1 MVSIASGLAA
11 AQGLTT
17 QTNITSTQAVQ
28 LPLSGRAA
36 STGSVGIQQTPVP
49 GVTSSVNTVNTTVQ
63 VQGAYTGSVPSD
75 AALPEGALTL
85 TDAVQRGLEYNLGA
99 VGMSNLIRQARG
111 QARTARSTLLPNLSS
126 SVREVVQQTNLRA
139 LGVRL
144 PNAPTIV
151 GPFNYFDVRAHLSQT
166 LFDFTSLN
174 NYRAAQ
180 ASAEAADLALQDAR
194 DLVTLAVA
202 GAYLQT
208 LAAQARLDAL
218 RAQVE
223 TAEALLK
230 QNEERK
236 AVGFVAQLDVNRSRV
251 QVQTQRQRVL
261 TVENDIAKQKI
272 NLARLAGLPPLKELR
287 LVTAVPFAPAPP
299 VTLEDA
305 IAKSERSRSDLL
317 SARAQV
323 RAAEKALRAAQAER
337 LPSLSVQADYGLI
350 GTNPAQSHGTFS
362 VVGAL
367 RIPIWQGGRIEA
379 EIEQAKAA
387 LAQRQAEAA
396 DLQARIRADL
406 KTAFLDLQA
415 AESQV
420 QLAQENATVARHS
433 LELTKQRY
441 DEGVANS
448 VEVVQAQET
457 VASAELDSITALFSH
472 NLSKLTLARHLGGA
486 AESLPKWLGLQ

>member
-1 MVSIASGLAA
+1 
-11 AQGLTT
+11 
-17 QTNITSTQAVQ
+17 
-28 LPLSGRAA
+28 
-36 STGSVGIQQTPVP
+36 
-49 GVTSSVNTVNTTVQ
+49 
-63 VQGAYTGSVPSD
+63 
-75 AALPEGALTL
+75 
-85 TDAVQRGLEYNLGA
+85 
-99 VGMSNLIRQARG
+99 
-111 QARTARSTLLPNLSS
+111 
-126 SVREVVQQTNLRA
+126 
-139 LGVRL
+139 
-144 PNAPTIV
+144 
-151 GPFNYFDVRAHLSQT
+151 
-166 LFDFTSLN
+166 
-174 NYRAAQ
+174 
-180 ASAEAADLALQDAR
+180 
-194 DLVTLAVA
+194 
-202 GAYLQT
+202 
-208 LAAQARLDAL
+208 
-218 RAQVE
+218 
-223 TAEALLK
+223 
-230 QNEERK
+230 
-236 AVGFVAQLDVNRSRV
+236 
-251 QVQTQRQRVL
+251 
-261 TVENDIAKQKI
+261 
-272 NLARLAGLPPLKELR
+272 
-287 LVTAVPFAPAPP
+287 